1 MQRFTKLAIFL
12 GLALVLMAC
21 QMTQQISKQIS
32 KQPSKQTASGPTG
45 AATVTASLEKATPTE
60 PVSPTEQANAVTWK
74 KPVQSQAAGIQ
85 PASMRTKLTHLANLI
100 GYEVVDKKGDK
111 LGIASDYIVNTC
123 ETYIIYILMQPDAS
137 LHIAA
142 GNLVVIP
149 FEAVTINSGVL
160 DAQKKTIQLQLTP
173 DQFTGAP
180 TLTPLQQLTP
190 TDWEGAVRD
199 FWMKS
204 VRIGVLQTSCNTS
217 GGPSYKVAYATQLLG
232 VKLYDGRKA
241 LLGTVEDAILEPE
254 SGQFS
259 FYIVKP
265 AKGNGLVMVPMGNTN
280 IPKEALAPGGTL
292 TLVLLAEPAVFWDA
306 PRITSA
312 GQADDFNMLSRM
324 RGVWGK

>member
-1 MQRFTKLAIFL
+1 MIMKRFTKLAIFL
-12 GLALVLMAC
+12 SLALIVMAC
-21 QMTQQISKQIS
+21 QMTQQISKQIT
-32 KQPSKQTASGPTG
+32 KQTAEPTS
-45 AATVTASLEKATPTE
+45 AATATASQEKNTATDTVP
-60 PVSPTEQANAVTWK
+60 PTEQANPVAWK
-74 KPVQSQAAGIQ
+74 KPKQSQAAGIE

-100 GYEVVDKKGDK
+100 GYEVVDAKGDK

-137 LHIAA
+137 LHIAS

-160 DAQKKTIQLQLTP
+160 DAQKKTIQLQLSP
-173 DQFTGAP
+173 DQFSGAP

-190 TDWEGAVRD
+190 TDWEGGVRD
-199 FWMKS
+199 FWMKA
-204 VRIGVLQTSCNTS
+204 VRVGVLKSSCNTS

-232 VKLYDGRKA
+232 VKLYDGHKA
-241 LLGTVEDAILEPE
+241 LLGAVQDAILEPE

-265 AKGNGLVMVPMGNTN
+265 AKGSGLVMVPMGNTN
-280 IPKEALAPGGTL
+280 IPKEALQPNATL
-292 TLVLLAEPAVFWDA
+292 TLVLLAQPDVFWGA

-312 GQADDFNMLSRM
+312 GQADDFNMLARM

>member
-1 MQRFTKLAIFL
+1 MKRFTKLTIFL
-12 GLALVLMAC
+12 CLALVLMAC
-21 QMTQQISKQIS
+21 QMTQQISKQIT
-32 KQPSKQTASGPTG
+32 KQTAEPTSL
-45 AATVTASLEKATPTE
+45 ATANPATASPEQITPTSQD
-60 PVSPTEQANAVTWK
+60 PPTQQADPPTKK

-85 PASMRTKLTHLANLI
+85 PISMRTKLTHLANLI
-100 GYEVVDKKGDK
+100 GYEVVDAKGNK
-111 LGIASDYIVNTC
+111 LGVASDYIVNTC

-137 LHIAA
+137 LHIAS

-160 DAQKKTIQLQLTP
+160 NAQKKTIQLQLSP
-173 DQFTGAP
+173 DQFSGAP

-199 FWMKS
+199 FWMKA
-204 VRIGVLQTSCNTS
+204 VRIGVLKSSCNTV

-232 VKLYDGRKA
+232 VKLYDGNKA
-241 LLGTVEDAILEPE
+241 LLGEVQDAILEPE

-265 AKGNGLVMVPMGNTN
+265 AKGSGLVMVPMGNTN
-280 IPKEALAPGGTL
+280 IPKEALLPGATL
-292 TLVLLAEPAVFWDA
+292 TLVLLAQPDVFWGA

-312 GQADDFNMLSRM
+312 SQADDFNMLARM

>member
-1 MQRFTKLAIFL
+1 MKRFTRLAIFL
-12 GLALVLMAC
+12 GLALMLMAC

-32 KQPSKQTASGPTG
+32 KQTSKQTAIPGSEVT
-45 AATVTASLEKATPTE
+45 ATASLSKATPTDK
-60 PVSPTEQANAVTWK
+60 VSPTEHANPVAWK
-74 KPVQSQAAGIQ
+74 KPVQSQAAGIH
-85 PASMRTKLTHLANLI
+85 PADMRTKLTHLTNLI
-100 GYEVVDKKGDK
+100 GYEVVDAKGDK
-111 LGIASDYIVNTC
+111 LGVASDYIVNTC

-137 LHIAA
+137 LDIAS

-160 DAQKKTIQLQLTP
+160 DAQKKSIQLQLSP
-173 DQFTGAP
+173 DQFKGAP
-180 TLTPLQQLTP
+180 TLTPGEQLTP
-190 TDWEGAVRD
+190 TDWEGGVRD

-265 AKGNGLVMVPMGNTN
+265 ETGKGLVMVPMGNTN

-292 TLVLLAEPAVFWDA
+292 TLVLLAQPDVFWGA

-312 GQADDFNMLSRM
+312 GQADDFNTLAKM

>member
-1 MQRFTKLAIFL
+1 MKRFGKFAIFFSL
-12 GLALVLMAC
+12 VMVLMAC
-21 QMTQQISKQIS
+21 QMTQQIAKQIT
-32 KQPSKQTASGPTG
+32 KQTPPGPTG
-45 AATVTASLEKATPTE
+45 TVTASPETITPT
-60 PVSPTEQANAVTWK
+60 SQDAPTQPADPPIKK

-100 GYEVVDKKGDK
+100 GYEVVDARGNK
-111 LGIASDYIVNTC
+111 LGVASDYIVNTC

-137 LHIAA
+137 LHIAS

-160 DAQKKTIQLQLTP
+160 NAQKKSIQLQLSP
-173 DQFTGAP
+173 DQFSGAP

-199 FWMKS
+199 FWMKA
-204 VRIGVLQTSCNTS
+204 VRVGVLKSSCNTV

-232 VKLYDGRKA
+232 VKLYDGNKV
-241 LLGTVEDAILEPE
+241 LLGEVQDAILEPE

-265 AKGNGLVMVPMGNTN
+265 TKGSGLVMVPMGNTN
-280 IPKEALAPGGTL
+280 IPKEALLPGATL
-292 TLVLLAEPAVFWDA
+292 TLVLLAQPDVFWGA

-312 GQADDFNMLSRM
+312 GQADDFNMLARM